1 MTQEDFEAKLDKL
14 ILATEKVGTYVE
26 ALSNQHRDIIRW
38 LLMVVCAIAL
48 GSKLLEAAQKF
59 WGH

>member
-14 ILATEKVGTYVE
+14 ISVTERVGTYVE
-26 ALSNQHRDIIRW
+26 TLSNQHRDIIRW